1 MSEKGTTAMDGG
13 FVPLSYDSGI
23 ANPEC
28 MELLIPDSGINRMP
42 MYDSKQ
48 KKLEQHQNNM
58 KKTII
63 ISNHKEGEHT

>member
-28 MELLIPDSGINRMP
+28 MELLIPDSGINRCPCMTAQ
-42 MYDSKQ
+42 Q

>member
-1 MSEKGTTAMDGG
+1 MVM
-13 FVPLSYDSGI
+13 LYY
-23 ANPEC
+23 
-28 MELLIPDSGINRMP
+28 RRQY